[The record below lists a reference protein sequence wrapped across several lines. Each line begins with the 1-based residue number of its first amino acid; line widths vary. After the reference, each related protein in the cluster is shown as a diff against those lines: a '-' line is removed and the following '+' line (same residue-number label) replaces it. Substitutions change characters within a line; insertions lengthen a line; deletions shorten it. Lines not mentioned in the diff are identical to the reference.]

1 MRPAQQKVRSNQF
14 VNTAMKTAMPFIR
27 KGRAVLGSPG
37 YRGSECCVGKV
48 CSSEFFAQ
56 SINASVFAGNGLEN
70 DRGLFLNRPGEW
82 ANVERNTKREKHH
95 NDDIRH
101 DDIQSEKPDPKK
113 AGSLLVNLSRLFN
126 IVILCFCILPV
137 LMGGIAGCA
146 LKSDRWDVDFDGPY
160 VTWSSVEGDESLNI
174 LATVSPVQEVV
185 VHFSEPLDKSTL
197 KGENI
202 FIVRGACISE
212 SYCSLDSHCGRAFE
226 DEDIAC
232 LDSRCH
238 RVYKDDKYLDK
249 LVDNWLEE
257 LEWSKNRS
265 PWEAKESDGDNG
277 DGVAAVCSPESQV
290 VWSDL
295 VVGDD
300 NRQVHL
306 RMRKPLAPDALY
318 TLVVTSRVSDQA
330 GNPLFDES
338 TNGGSYKRSFITSN
352 PFASC
357 ISLSLLNPAPGL
369 SSVPRNIPGIMLG
382 VDGTLTPGALQAV
395 DLVRGDPY
403 DPFDNTPRA
412 CVPEG
417 LWRRNDGAYKNY
429 GVCPS
434 LFGNGE
440 KVSSTENNGTAKTP
454 LNHDCFDGLF
464 QGCYFWPLQ
473 ELLEP
478 NTKYSLLVDADWI
491 MGPGCIKLEPTLQ
504 SFFTTSSVIDVVAPS
519 LTLTYTEMVG
529 GCLAVGI
536 IASEAVA
543 LGATLLCEDGG
554 GGSAFWSVSDYKHV
568 HNFSVPVHE
577 TCKGHPAWLNITGTD
592 LAGNNT
598 TLEAIELEEYPVTD
612 GVIITEVLANPAGAE
627 PGQEFVEILNVS
639 DKLVNIE
646 GWRFSDKLDSE
657 GDEIPTETLFP
668 GEYGLLVAPNY
679 DPYCGR
685 DPNPHPNAL
694 LIYMDS
700 TLGSRGLVNRGSPVY
715 LRDALGNVVSA
726 LLESPDMSSSSDNGR
741 SLELS
746 LPKGCGMDVGWEK
759 NPNQSSTPGAP
770 NSGW

>member
-1 MRPAQQKVRSNQF
+1 MRPAQQKDRSNQI
-14 VNTAMKTAMPFIR
+14 VNTAMNTAMPFIR
-27 KGRAVLGSPG
+27 NGRAVFDTRA
-37 YRGSECCVGKV
+37 YRGGDCSLGKV
-48 CSSEFFAQ
+48 CSSEFFAET
-56 SINASVFAGNGLEN
+56 INVSVIAGKGLESE
-70 DRGLFLNRPGEW
+70 RAFFLRRPGGSTNDEGT
-82 ANVERNTKREKHH
+82 TKRDKP
-95 NDDIRH
+95 NH
-101 DDIQSEKPDPKK
+101 DEPLSRGMDSKA
-113 AGSLLVNLSRLFN
+113 AGSLLVNLSRVFSIVFLFS
-126 IVILCFCILPV
+126 CTLPV
-137 LMGGIAGCA
+137 LMGGVAGCN
-146 LKSDRWDVDFDGPY
+146 LKSDRWDVDMVGPH
-160 VTWSSVEGDESLNI
+160 VTWSSVERDDNLNI

-185 VHFSEPLDKSTL
+185 VHFSEPLDRSTL
-197 KGENI
+197 KEENI
-202 FIVRGACISE
+202 FIVRGTCVSE

-226 DEDIAC
+226 DEDTAC

-249 LVDNWLEE
+249 LVDKWLEE
-257 LEWSKNRS
+257 RERSRNRL
-265 PWEAKESDGDNG
+265 PWETQESDDEQG
-277 DGVAAVCSPESQV
+277 DGAAVVCAPESQV

-306 RMRKPLAPDALY
+306 RMREPLVPNTLY
-318 TLVVTSRVSDQA
+318 TLVVTSRVSDHA

-338 TNGGSYKRSFITSN
+338 TNEDSYKRSFITSN

-357 ISLSLLNPAPGL
+357 TSLSLMNPAPGL

-382 VDGTLTPGALQAV
+382 VDGSLTLEALQAV

-403 DPFDNTPRA
+403 DPFDNTSRA
-412 CVPEG
+412 CLPEG
-417 LWRRNDGAYKNY
+417 LWRRNEGAYKNY
-429 GVCPS
+429 GVCPP

-440 KVSSTENNGTAKTP
+440 RVSWSESNESAKIP
-454 LNHDCFDGLF
+454 FNHNCFDGSF
-464 QGCYFWPLQ
+464 KGCYFWPLQ

-478 NTKYSLLVDADWI
+478 NTKYSLFVDADWI

-536 IASEAVA
+536 IGSEQVA
-543 LGATLLCEDGG
+543 LGAELLCEDGG

-577 TCKGHPAWLNITGTD
+577 TCDGHPAKLKITGTD

-598 TLEAIELEEYPVTD
+598 VLETIELEEYPVTD
-612 GVIITEVLANPAGAE
+612 AVIITEVLANPAGAE
-627 PGQEFVEILNVS
+627 PAQEFVEILNIG

-646 GWRFSDKLDSE
+646 GWRLSDKRDSQ

-679 DPYCGR
+679 DPYCSR

-694 LIYMDS
+694 LIYMNS
-700 TLGSRGLVNRGSPVY
+700 TLGSRGLVNRGSPIY

-741 SLELS
+741 SLELN
-746 LPKGCGMDVGWEK
+746 LPKGCGMDVAWEK
-759 NPNQSSTPGAP
+759 NQNQSSTPGVS